1 MIRDYFHQ
9 LESKIRKY
17 TTKYS
22 SRPRTAAA
30 RLALWNLKC
39 SVARHVTT
47 PHPMPAPSVLCDDVL
62 RIAIA
67 EGGGIGDACF
77 QTTYIKEIRKMFS
90 RPVVIDFYCRAYRAF
105 DGFPF
110 IDHCMPYPQDLPQ
123 SDYDVFIVSRRFY
136 IVLKIDA
143 DKTKRFSKRFYDFCM
158 DCRHL
163 TGETLNSEYNDNL
176 YSQYCILLG
185 KNRLEQADPHEMIP
199 VTRHT
204 PHYMTL
210 KPDAIKCLD
219 DFGLAPGEY
228 ITLNRCAGTP
238 QPGRHPKLWP
248 LENYNALVGRLKAA
262 YPQYKIVQIGTADFS
277 NDISGTDMNLTG
289 KTDMEQAKVLLK
301 YSALHIDGE
310 GGLVHIRKFLNG
322 KSLVFFGPT
331 RVDVFGYPDNINL
344 CAGMCAGGCEWV
356 TPNWYKGCMRGFD
369 IAPCMRTI
377 TSDMAFDAAKK
388 FLDEIKTPEYSISH
402 ASKWMPRP
410 GTGVAV
416 IGRCDMAKAMARC
429 GAHVTVYDANLAIP
443 DDNNINN
450 CGYLEIARRG
460 GFTAEYASVYN
471 IPALDN
477 TFDAV
482 YVADLSQYEYPELVV
497 RECMRI
503 LRPGGILIDKSQNE
517 KNFTCFTKK

>member
-17 TTKYS
+17 SAKYS
-22 SRPRTAAA
+22 SHPRTAAA

-39 SVARHVTT
+39 SLARHITMPSPTT
-47 PHPMPAPSVLCDDVL
+47 APLALRDDVL

-90 RPVVIDFYCRAYRAF
+90 RPVVIDFYCRAYHAF

-110 IDHCMPYPQDLPQ
+110 IDDCMPYPQDLPQ

-136 IVLKIDA
+136 IVLKIDV

-163 TGETLNSEYNDNL
+163 TSEILNSEYNDNL
-176 YSQYCILLG
+176 YNQYCILLG

-199 VTRHT
+199 VTRNT
-204 PHYMTL
+204 AHYMAWR
-210 KPDAIKCLD
+210 PDAVKCLD
-219 DFGLAPGEY
+219 NFGLVPGEY
-228 ITLNRCAGTP
+228 ITLNRGAGTP

-248 LENYNALVGRLKAA
+248 LENYNALVRRLKAA
-262 YPQYKIVQIGTADFS
+262 YPQYKIIQIGTADAS
-277 NDISGTDMNLTG
+277 NEISGTDMNLSG
-289 KTDMEQAKVLLK
+289 KTDIEQVKVLLK

-331 RVDVFGYPDNINL
+331 RVDVFGYSDNINL

-356 TPNWYKGCMRGFD
+356 TPHWYKGCMRGFD
-369 IAPCMRTI
+369 VAPCMRTI
-377 TSDMAFDAAKK
+377 TPDMAFDAAKK
-388 FLDEIKTPEYSISH
+388 FLDEIKTPEYDRSRV
-402 ASKWMPRP
+402 SKWTPRP
-410 GTGVAV
+410 GDRIAV
-416 IGRCDMAKAMARC
+416 IGRCDAVKSMARL
-429 GAHVTVYDANLAIP
+429 GAHVTVYDANLATA
-443 DDNNINN
+443 NSSYVNN

-460 GFTAEYASVYN
+460 GFTTEYATPYN
-471 IPALDN
+471 IPAPDN
-477 TFDAV
+477 MFDAV
-482 YVADLSQYEYPELVV
+482 YITDLSQYEYPELVV

-503 LRPGGILIDKSQNE
+503 LRPGGNLIDKSRN
-517 KNFTCFTKK
+517 KKKFTCLTKK